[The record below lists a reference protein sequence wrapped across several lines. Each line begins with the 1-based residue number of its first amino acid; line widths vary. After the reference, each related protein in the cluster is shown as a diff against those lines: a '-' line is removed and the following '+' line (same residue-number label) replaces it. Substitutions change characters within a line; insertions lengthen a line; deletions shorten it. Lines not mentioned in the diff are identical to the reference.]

1 MSADALYEYASQ
13 QMLACNGA
21 LNPKFA

>member
-13 QMLACNGA
+13 QMLACSGA